1 LGGRHLSI
9 SLGDLP
15 AAPPRAPD
23 RTMFVDARAAFSFS
37 LDFAKLAPVAGMA
50 AGQAPPEATAALEEA
65 GLIGQDAMRIDFA
78 MGHSDDAAHEIVRL
92 TGRRGPWT
100 ELGLLQ
106 ADPLTA
112 ADFRA
117 VPRNAASVAAVAL
130 DLSAVVGLVD
140 MITEATGEDPLALVR
155 EQIGIDLRGDLFP
168 HLGDRIVSY
177 NTGGPAGFLGTVAM
191 VEIDN
196 PAAFLETH
204 AQIVDLINELGSEQA
219 RGYVEIASIDLG
231 RYGGTGAAFTARFP
245 GLPVPAAP
253 AWTVRDGMLVMT
265 ASPLTL
271 ATALEHLNGA
281 RGGSIAQ
288 DADFLDAIENRLDG
302 SISVSYHSTQ
312 EMATMGV
319 PAVASMAAA
328 IENMVR
334 SPHGD
339 DREPPVIA
347 RDFAAIADDV
357 QPIGWTAKWEG
368 DDLVV
373 RARFDRSLLSNL
385 ATILNP
391 SQLQQ
396 IASASTLA
404 GILLPALD
412 QARISA
418 RRVQS
423 SALMR
428 QAGVGA
434 TMYAAENDGRLPG
447 ELRLIVEAGI
457 LEPEVFESPF
467 GPMEDG
473 LPDIILRTDLGGQKN
488 PYEFRPDVV
497 LGIDRAMLY
506 NDPELTNVLFMD
518 MSVRSID
525 WWELEEIFARPEN
538 RGAVDGF
545 GIADWFDF

>member
-1 LGGRHLSI
+1 EATGQPVALVSFSPEGGDADAVLERLAGVLIDSGAPLERAGGGFTLESPAGPVLMRSLGGRHLSI

-204 AQIVDLINELGSEQA
+204 AQIVDLIRTSQWTVDTVTNYAKMFQQSVATHAGRDSEPYVLKYDLDSVLVLALLRPKGQDHFTPVDLR
-219 RGYVEIASIDLG
+219 RGFETVTSMLEHRID
-231 RYGGTGAAFTARFP
+231 RR
-245 GLPVPAAP
+245 PAAE
-253 AWTVRDGMLVMT
+253 ADG
-265 ASPLTL
+265 
-271 ATALEHLNGA
+271 
-281 RGGSIAQ
+281 RGG
-288 DADFLDAIENRLDG
+288 
-302 SISVSYHSTQ
+302 
-312 EMATMGV
+312 
-319 PAVASMAAA
+319 
-328 IENMVR
+328 
-334 SPHGD
+334 
-339 DREPPVIA
+339 
-347 RDFAAIADDV
+347 
-357 QPIGWTAKWEG
+357 
-368 DDLVV
+368 
-373 RARFDRSLLSNL
+373 
-385 ATILNP
+385 
-391 SQLQQ
+391 
-396 IASASTLA
+396 
-404 GILLPALD
+404 
-412 QARISA
+412 
-418 RRVQS
+418 
-423 SALMR
+423 
-428 QAGVGA
+428 
-434 TMYAAENDGRLPG
+434 
-447 ELRLIVEAGI
+447 
-457 LEPEVFESPF
+457 
-467 GPMEDG
+467 
-473 LPDIILRTDLGGQKN
+473 
-488 PYEFRPDVV
+488 
-497 LGIDRAMLY
+497 
-506 NDPELTNVLFMD
+506 
-518 MSVRSID
+518 
-525 WWELEEIFARPEN
+525 
-538 RGAVDGF
+538 
-545 GIADWFDF
+545 